1 MLICRDR
8 FVMPAAF
15 AERQSC
21 TRLYFTHFTVYGAP
35 FYTRVLRNPTAARF
49 IYGSWDYT
57 TKSAART
64 LQVRS
69 LPHYPQAYLRASI
82 SWRGNTYS

>member
-21 TRLYFTHFTVYGAP
+21 TRLYLRFFVYTSRGPLHA
-35 FYTRVLRNPTAARF
+35 RVLTAARF